1 MIKVEK
7 EYPLFKSKFQFQG
20 IITTCCFVLQNVLC
34 TMKKYFIAIP
44 SKFPC
49 IENNEN

>member
-20 IITTCCFVLQNVLC
+20 IITTCCFVLQNVLS
-34 TMKKYFIAIP
+34 TMKKYFIAIFH
-44 SKFPC
+44 SIQISMYRK
-49 IENNEN
+49 